1 MQEPENS
8 SLPAMTP
15 ATPPPDDL
23 PSAAGATTTHSLAG
37 ALSMLARWLREGAH
51 TVLLHRPRWD
61 GLHTHPAMILGLLA
75 VALLLTLILQRLWI
89 VGPASFNGQY
99 LLVGWLAT
107 AATAW
112 ACYALLH
119 AADGT
124 EPSAAPSAAHLF
136 SLLLA
141 QGCLL
146 STAYGLFWAIVIQTG
161 RGMPELSP
169 TLLWGVWISLWL
181 WLGAAQ
187 TLALWRSTR
196 RKGWALLLT
205 VLLLAIEAVESGNK
219 QRTLW
224 IADAAAVAPTTPRQ
238 LVLTQEL
245 MERQPQVLAERL
257 QTLQRQR
264 PGIVD
269 LYVLT
274 FAPYAHEDVF
284 RRESGMVAEV
294 MTQRFDT
301 AGRTLQL
308 VNHAETADE
317 WPWATP
323 LNLQRAIRRIGE
335 LIDRDEDI
343 LFIHL
348 TSHGAWNGELAA
360 QFWPLSVGAVTP
372 QQLKQWLDEA
382 GIHHR
387 VISVSACYS
396 GSWIAPLSGDG
407 TLVMSAADAEHTS
420 FGCGRASELTYFGR
434 ALYDEQLR
442 STTRSFEQAH
452 AAARPL
458 IDQRERE
465 AGKNDGFSNP
475 QISAGAA
482 IRKRL
487 ELLRSRL
494 ENG

>member
-1 MQEPENS
+1 MQEPAS
-8 SLPAMTP
+8 GTAPTPPATDTP
-15 ATPPPDDL
+15 ATPPP
-23 PSAAGATTTHSLAG
+23 PAGFAG
-37 ALSMLARWLREGAH
+37 MLLRWLQQGAH
-51 TVLLHRPRWD
+51 TVMLRRPHWD
-61 GLHTHPAMILGLLA
+61 GLHAHPGTILGLLA
-75 VALLLTLILQRLWI
+75 VALLLTLVLQRLWVI
-89 VGPASFNGQY
+89 GPATFNGSY
-99 LLVGWLAT
+99 LLAGWLAT

-119 AADGT
+119 AADDT
-124 EPSAAPSAAHLF
+124 EPSGAPSAAHLF

-146 STAYGLFWAIVIQTG
+146 STAYGVFWAVVIQAG
-161 RGMPELSP
+161 GGMPELSP

-187 TLALWRSTR
+187 TLTLWRSTR

-205 VLLLAIEAVESGNK
+205 VLLLAIEVVESGHK
-219 QRTLW
+219 QGALW
-224 IADAAAVAPTTPRQ
+224 IADADAAVAPAAPRR
-238 LVLTQEL
+238 LDLTQEL
-245 MERQPQVLAERL
+245 MERQPQLLAERL
-257 QTLQRQR
+257 QTLQPQR

-269 LYVLT
+269 LYALT

-343 LFIHL
+343 VFIHL
-348 TSHGAWNGELAA
+348 TSHGARDGELAA

-372 QQLKQWLDEA
+372 QQLGQWLDEA
-382 GIHHR
+382 GIRHR

-396 GSWIAPLSGDG
+396 GSWIAPLSGDD

-434 ALYDEQLR
+434 AMYDEQLR
-442 STTRSFEQAH
+442 TQTRSFEQAH

-458 IDQRERE
+458 IDRRERE
-465 AGKNDGFSNP
+465 AGKDDGYSNP
-475 QISAGAA
+475 QISTGTA
-482 IRKRL
+482 IRERL
-487 ELLRSRL
+487 EKLRSRL